1 MTKSNQ
7 TISSEFKWDSE
18 KLLNKIIEDWTPSFN
33 ARKEFKEK
41 LDNKI
46 QEKIRLTKEQRAD
59 QAAMDAVPR
68 KLKWR
73 FYLTW
78 YWYAVVSFV
87 ALFLIWFCTNIFT
100 WTLKVPTKYNYL
112 VEDKAFWDIEKWQIA
127 YNYNDEIS
135 NNYDV
140 DIDDIY
146 YDEDIETEESA
157 SYSTK
162 SLNSVSKMAGIQ
174 SLWATMSATE
184 NFIKASDEDYDD
196 IFNSTLNRN
205 FTYNQTY
212 RFAYKDK
219 LFPKLSSE
227 YPILK
232 SKWILI
238 WSNTPNQV
246 LKNLKIWDVSFK
258 NFQDLEIAWLSI
270 NQNTENWYFIAFDSN
285 SQTLNFYPNDSREAQ
300 EYTGEVPS
308 KKQIIKA
315 VEKDLK
321 QLWVSIKNYWDWE
334 INIEDYDDGMWIVG
348 IFYPFK
354 IQWRDVRNVD
364 LEDRIWMS
372 VGYDLNLQKVVSVVW
387 IDIAAYDISNYPTLD
402 REYIKDEIEKWW
414 SYYNQWALHED
425 STVVLFDNMEVV
437 YIPRY
442 DNETTYYVPA
452 IKWEVD
458 TALESYRWPKYVF
471 QEIAQ

>member
-1 MTKSNQ
+1 
-7 TISSEFKWDSE
+7 
-18 KLLNKIIEDWTPSFN
+18 
-33 ARKEFKEK
+33 
-41 LDNKI
+41 
-46 QEKIRLTKEQRAD
+46 
-59 QAAMDAVPR
+59 
-68 KLKWR
+68 
-73 FYLTW
+73 
-78 YWYAVVSFV
+78 
-87 ALFLIWFCTNIFT
+87 
-100 WTLKVPTKYNYL
+100 
-112 VEDKAFWDIEKWQIA
+112 
-127 YNYNDEIS
+127 
-135 NNYDV
+135 
-140 DIDDIY
+140 
-146 YDEDIETEESA
+146 
-157 SYSTK
+157 
-162 SLNSVSKMAGIQ
+162 
-174 SLWATMSATE
+174 
-184 NFIKASDEDYDD
+184 
-196 IFNSTLNRN
+196 
-205 FTYNQTY
+205 
-212 RFAYKDK
+212 
-219 LFPKLSSE
+219 
-227 YPILK
+227 LK

-315 VEKDLK
+315 VEKELK